1 MSPSPH
7 EAPRSSAAAR
17 LLGWFVAVNALSIL
31 AALVL
36 QSSAAEGA
44 SGAARQV
51 AIWCGLG

>member
-17 LLGWFVAVNALSIL
+17 LLGWFVAANALSIL